1 MMCLNFEEV
10 LDLEFLGHSCFSE
23 LLTLTSVVR
32 NLECITSGELLS
44 LATVALC
51 WGLLGQRTKDI
62 SQKTHKSTFRADYK
76 ALFLS
81 MMTAACLVLFQEK
94 PLHLP
99 ERWTSLGPCT
109 TSDSLPLP
117 SFITSQSAP
126 RCQPWAVCTT
136 PRGHLW
142 ELV

>member
-1 MMCLNFEEV
+1 MCKNFEEV
-10 LDLEFLGHSCFSE
+10 LDLRFLGHSRFSE

-32 NLECITSGELLS
+32 YLECITRGELLS
-44 LATVALC
+44 TMVAVC
-51 WGLLGQRTKDI
+51 WDYLGTR
-62 SQKTHKSTFRADYK
+62 QKRFLETHKSTFTADYK

-81 MMTAACLVLFQEK
+81 MMTAACLFLFQEK
-94 PLHLP
+94 LLHLP
-99 ERWTSLGPCT
+99 EQWTSLGPCT
-109 TSDSLPLP
+109 TSDSSPLP